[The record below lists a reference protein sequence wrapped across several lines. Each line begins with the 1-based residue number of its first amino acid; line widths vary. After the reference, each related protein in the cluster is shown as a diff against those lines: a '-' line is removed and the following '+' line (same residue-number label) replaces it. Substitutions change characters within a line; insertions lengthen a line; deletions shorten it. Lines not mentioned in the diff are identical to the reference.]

1 MKKEYPN
8 VDVPII
14 EIGKNPNEVIK
25 YFDSFSKES
34 FDRHLNMIIEKSK
47 FWFPDFK
54 IKHLLEPLVTVRA
67 VKYNSTE
74 TSGLTIT
81 VDKPT
86 KDLKIEIT
94 WSGGKPFLDKFV
106 KE

>member
-1 MKKEYPN
+1 MMVNDGNSYPL
-8 VDVPII
+8 
-14 EIGKNPNEVIK
+14 EW
-25 YFDSFSKES
+25 DSFNKES

-74 TSGLTIT
+74 TDERIT
-81 VDKPT
+81 
-86 KDLKIEIT
+86 EIT
-94 WSGGKPFLDKFV
+94 KMQENFFDVWAGKIDHCVETANQIAELLST
-106 KE
+106 